1 MLSTSEVCTML
12 GVTTRT
18 LRRWRRLEGN
28 PIPFM
33 VMGGKTVYDRADVK
47 AWGYENADRIRNA
60 DPNE

>member
-1 MLSTSEVCTML
+1 ML